1 MKQKSKDISMKLAND
16 VVKNHAPLL
25 FHNKLGEY
33 IDFRQVSECYLHVMM
48 VALKNAPRGYV
59 ETKLLLKELYPNS
72 YAVTITA
79 MYDVL
84 KPLGVPLYDLFEFDD
99 KDAEKYFHNL
109 VKGLCIYNNVDF
121 NEKAFASAWQQFSYR
136 YQVEKEIRNK
146 KAKDGNS

>member
-1 MKQKSKDISMKLAND
+1 MKLAND
-16 VVKNHAPLL
+16 VVKKHAPLL

-33 IDFRQVSECYLHVMM
+33 IDFKQIRECYLHAMM

-59 ETKLLLKELYPNS
+59 ETKLLLKELYPNAYS
-72 YAVTITA
+72 ISITS
-79 MYDVL
+79 MYGVL

-109 VKGLCIYNNVDF
+109 IKGLCIYNNVEFD
-121 NEKAFASAWQQFSYR
+121 EKEFAFAWQQFSYR